1 MISSVNTNTSSYSS
15 INSFGSAQSAV
26 HSAQKR
32 IGTGKKVADAYDNGA
47 AFAVAEK
54 LRGDTAVLGAANERL
69 AVGKG
74 MIDVAMK
81 ASQFISSSMSDV
93 KATLVKLS
101 DTSLSERD
109 RANYQA
115 QYNSQVKDIGAF
127 VKDAKYNGVN
137 LLEQGAQN
145 QNIASNGS
153 GGSVTVQAQDLDIL
167 VASLLS
173 GADVSTAAG
182 AAALLQPGGTFAQAE
197 DSVGSAM
204 NNLAANSR
212 SINNSIKGNSSIMD
226 ATDVGLREIVDADL
240 AKEAASLSAAQAKQQ
255 LAGQVPVD
263 RQPSAAVAAEPVP
276 VGVDLP
282 AGERGYRSG
291 RGMNSS
297 PSGHCGEAPLPVV
310 LARLDALL
318 ELATKFQKMRRAP
331 SICAPPS
338 RMSRAA
344 TAASREIQMRAGPE
358 DEQAPSLESL
368 AGDVDLARR
377 PHRRL
382 ALVVVWSSGRRRP
395 AQHRLG
401 VEASVKRTS
410 TGER

>member
-1 MISSVNTNTSSYSS
+1 MANSINTNVGAMIALRNMNTVSSSLETT
-15 INSFGSAQSAV
+15 
-26 HSAQKR
+26 QKT
-32 IGTGKKVADAYDNGA
+32 ISTGFAVADAYDDGA
-47 AFAVAEK
+47 SFAVAEQ
-54 LRGDTAVLGAANERL
+54 LRGDVKALGAVNERL

-101 DTSLSERD
+101 DSSLSERD

-153 GGSVTVQAQDLDIL
+153 GGSVAVQAQDLESS
-167 VASLLS
+167 VASVLS

-212 SINNSIKGNSSIMD
+212 SVNNSIKGNSSIMD
-226 ATDVGLREIVDADL
+226 ATDVGLGEIVDADL

-255 LAGQVPVD
+255 LAGQ
-263 RQPSAAVAAEPVP
+263 S
-276 VGVDLP
+276 L
-282 AGERGYRSG
+282 
-291 RGMNSS
+291 
-297 PSGHCGEAPLPVV
+297 
-310 LARLDALL
+310 
-318 ELATKFQKMRRAP
+318 
-331 SICAPPS
+331 SIAN
-338 RMSRAA
+338 
-344 TAASREIQMRAGPE
+344 
-358 DEQAPSLESL
+358 QAPQSLLSL
-368 AGDVDLARR
+368 F
-377 PHRRL
+377 
-382 ALVVVWSSGRRRP
+382 
-395 AQHRLG
+395 Q
-401 VEASVKRTS
+401 
-410 TGER
+410 

>member
-26 HSAQKR
+26 QSAQKR

-101 DTSLSERD
+101 DTSLSDRD

-137 LLEQGAQN
+137 LLQQGAQN

-153 GGSVTVQAQDLDIL
+153 GGAVTVQAQDLESS

-204 NNLAANSR
+204 NNLASNAR
-212 SINNSIKGNSSIMD
+212 SVNNSIKGNSSIMD
-226 ATDVGLREIVDADL
+226 ATDMGLGEIVDADL
-240 AKEAASLSAAQAKQQ
+240 AKEAALLSAAQVKQQ
-255 LAGQVPVD
+255 LAGQSLSISN
-263 RQPSAAVAAEPVP
+263 Q
-276 VGVDLP
+276 
-282 AGERGYRSG
+282 
-291 RGMNSS
+291 SS
-297 PSGHCGEAPLPVV
+297 QS
-310 LARLDALL
+310 LL
-318 ELATKFQKMRRAP
+318 SLFQ
-331 SICAPPS
+331 
-338 RMSRAA
+338 
-344 TAASREIQMRAGPE
+344 
-358 DEQAPSLESL
+358 
-368 AGDVDLARR
+368 
-377 PHRRL
+377 
-382 ALVVVWSSGRRRP
+382 
-395 AQHRLG
+395 
-401 VEASVKRTS
+401 
-410 TGER
+410 

>member
-101 DTSLSERD
+101 NSSLSERD

-153 GGSVTVQAQDLDIL
+153 GGSVAVQAQDLESS
-167 VASLLS
+167 VASVLS

-204 NNLAANSR
+204 NNLASNAR
-212 SINNSIKGNSSIMD
+212 SVNNSIKGNSSIMD
-226 ATDVGLREIVDADL
+226 ATDVGLGEIVDADL

-255 LAGQVPVD
+255 LAGQ
-263 RQPSAAVAAEPVP
+263 S
-276 VGVDLP
+276 L
-282 AGERGYRSG
+282 
-291 RGMNSS
+291 
-297 PSGHCGEAPLPVV
+297 
-310 LARLDALL
+310 
-318 ELATKFQKMRRAP
+318 
-331 SICAPPS
+331 SIAN
-338 RMSRAA
+338 
-344 TAASREIQMRAGPE
+344 
-358 DEQAPSLESL
+358 QAPQSLLSL
-368 AGDVDLARR
+368 F
-377 PHRRL
+377 
-382 ALVVVWSSGRRRP
+382 
-395 AQHRLG
+395 Q
-401 VEASVKRTS
+401 
-410 TGER
+410 